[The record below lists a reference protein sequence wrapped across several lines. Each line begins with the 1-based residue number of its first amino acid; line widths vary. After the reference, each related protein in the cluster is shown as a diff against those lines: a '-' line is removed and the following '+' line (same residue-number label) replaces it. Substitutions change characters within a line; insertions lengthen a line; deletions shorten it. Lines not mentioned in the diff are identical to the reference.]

1 MSFKSERVSRWAS
14 SLLSRGYSLDS
25 IMWLIE
31 SHGGEA
37 KVERNLEVGDSIASC
52 VLASTLHTQRRNSNA
67 PHDSQPA
74 TKIELLDTKRS
85 LKSLRRIVQKLM
97 RRALSA
103 RTR

>member
-37 KVERNLEVGDSIASC
+37 KVERNLEVGDWFQ
-52 VLASTLHTQRRNSNA
+52 LARDLQVEPPSRR
-67 PHDSQPA
+67 PEPPKPPPQ
-74 TKIELLDTKRS
+74 ELISR
-85 LKSLRRIVQKLM
+85 KSWLVW
-97 RRALSA
+97 
-103 RTR
+103 